1 MPVRQAQSSDFI
13 HVHALI
19 AELALFEK
27 APNEVITSPETLENA
42 CNGKSPLAWC
52 WVAEDSDGTIVGAA
66 VCYVRYSTWKGPVF
80 YLEDLIVSENHRRN
94 GWGRKLLNAI
104 IEFAQEKGYS
114 RVQWQVLDWN
124 QSAIEFYRQF
134 NAHFDGEWINVHIEI

>member
-1 MPVRQAQSSDFI
+1 MPVRQAQPTDFI

-27 APNEVITSPETLENA
+27 ASNEVFTSPQTLEKA
-42 CNGKSPLAWC
+42 CSGSSPLAWC
-52 WVAEDSDGTIVGAA
+52 WVAENVDSSIVGAA

-80 YLEDLIVSENHRRN
+80 YLEDLIVTESHRRN

-104 IEFAQEKGYS
+104 IDFAQKEGYS

-124 QSAIEFYRQF
+124 QSAIEFYKQF
-134 NAHFDGEWINVHIEI
+134 NAHFDGEWVNVHIEI